1 MGYLNNEDNNGINN
15 DDEVKVEPALRQ
27 DEVGLP
33 GHEAGEVVEVDGQLG
48 LDRHLLVLG
57 VLGQGESGFLSLGEW
72 NSCLWGNRILVFG
85 SRL

>member
-1 MGYLNNEDNNGINN
+1 MRYLNIEDNDDINN

-33 GHEAGEVVEVDGQLG
+33 SHEAGEVVEVDGQLG

-57 VLGQGESGFLSLGEW
+57 VLGRGNQD
-72 NSCLWGNRILVFG
+72 SCLWGNIILVF
-85 SRL
+85 SSCL